1 MIFVALN
8 GLFAWLFFVYARANI
23 PKGIQFLRV
32 GWLALQVNA
41 PKAKQKNTENVFVRY
56 AVSEGGQFFLGG
68 LFSLLTGV
76 FAAVLCVIF
85 GVLAI
90 YFGLPK

>member
-8 GLFAWLFFVYARANI
+8 ALFAWLFFTYARANI
-23 PKGIQFLRV
+23 PKGIQFIKV

-41 PKAKQKNTENVFVRY
+41 PKAKTNGENVFVRY

-68 LFSLLTGV
+68 LFSLITGIFAAALCVV
-76 FAAVLCVIF
+76 FA
-85 GVLAI
+85 VLAVWM
-90 YFGLPK
+90 GMGQ